1 MLNEEK
7 RDDGMD
13 DFMRGIL
20 EEFSSR
26 KEEDVVA
33 KLAGF
38 LYGYYSAFQAAGFNE
53 ERAFAMVMAILINII
68 KKA

>member
-1 MLNEEK
+1 MNDDGKNEE
-7 RDDGMD
+7 MN

-26 KEEDVVA
+26 KEEDVIT

-38 LYGYYSAFQAAGFNE
+38 LFNYYNAFQAVGFSE
-53 ERAFAMVMAILINII
+53 ERAFAMVGLILTSII
-68 KKA
+68 RKA

>member
-1 MLNEEK
+1 MNEEK

-38 LYGYYSAFQAAGFNE
+38 LYGYYSAFQSVGFSE
-53 ERAFAMVMAILINII
+53 ERAFAMVMMILTNII
-68 KKA
+68 RKA

>member
-1 MLNEEK
+1 MNEDSKNEE
-7 RDDGMD
+7 MN

-68 KKA
+68 RKA

>member
-1 MLNEEK
+1 MN
-7 RDDGMD
+7 

-33 KLAGF
+33 NLAGF

-68 KKA
+68 RKA

>member
-1 MLNEEK
+1 MNEEK

-20 EEFSSR
+20 EEFSGR
-26 KEEDVVA
+26 KEDDVIT
-33 KLAGF
+33 KFAGF

-53 ERAFAMVMAILINII
+53 DRAFAMVVAILLNII

>member
-1 MLNEEK
+1 MLNEDSKNEE
-7 RDDGMD
+7 MN

-26 KEEDVVA
+26 KEEDVVT

-38 LYGYYSAFQAAGFNE
+38 LYGYYSAFQTVGFSE
-53 ERAFAMVMAILINII
+53 ERAFAMVGLILTNII
-68 KKA
+68 RKA

>member
-1 MLNEEK
+1 MNEDSKNEE
-7 RDDGMD
+7 MN

-26 KEEDVVA
+26 KEDDVVA

-68 KKA
+68 RKA

>member
-1 MLNEEK
+1 MNEDSKNEE
-7 RDDGMD
+7 MN

-53 ERAFAMVMAILINII
+53 ERSFAMVMAILINII

>member
-1 MLNEEK
+1 MNEDGKNEE
-7 RDDGMD
+7 MN

-26 KEEDVVA
+26 KEDDVVA

-68 KKA
+68 KNA